1 MRARRRGRFNPQE
14 ERTEGAN
21 GRAASRKARR
31 PVALEARFGRAAG
44 RPSAL
49 RGSGEPVARPEP
61 KAVIEAAPL
70 TAVGTMLDQ
79 LGIWLLVGCFLSRA

>member
-1 MRARRRGRFNPQE
+1 MRARRRERFNPQE

-49 RGSGEPVARPEP
+49 RGSGEPAAGPEP
-61 KAVIEAAPL
+61 TPEIDTAPP
-70 TAVGTMLDQ
+70 TAVGRVLGR
-79 LGIWLLVGCFLSRA
+79 LGI